1 MAKTSAWGKAQRV
14 LRFLFGL
21 SNPRIAAAMVVHGFS
36 EADLDEGWRLLRAVR
51 PLRLAALPP
60 PVPERDP
67 IERLLEWEREW
78 VPIARPALRRHF
90 PKLHERLFG
99 QTVSNGTT
107 AKVLLVEDFLQTL
120 EGLERTAEGK
130 KVRALLE
137 RRGLTRAVLA
147 EGRSIA
153 DELKRVSP
161 RVAPD
166 PSESRSERETRE
178 TQLWDWYLEW
188 GSIASC
194 KIKDRN
200 QLRQLGFL
208 APARSA
214 QGPSEP
220 LELLDE
226 GEPPPTPAKPPKRA
240 AS

>member
-36 EADLDEGWRLLRAVR
+36 EAELDEGWRLLRAVR
-51 PLRLAALPP
+51 PVRLDALPP
-60 PVPERDP
+60 PVPERP
-67 IERLLEWEREW
+67 PVERLLEWEREW

-90 PKLHERLFG
+90 PKLHERLFAQG
-99 QTVSNGTT
+99 SSNGTA
-107 AKVLLVEDFLQTL
+107 AKVLLVDDFLRTL

-130 KVRALLE
+130 KARALLE

-147 EGRSIA
+147 NGRAIA
-153 DELKRVSP
+153 DELKRLAKP
-161 RVAPD
+161 LAPD
-166 PSESRSERETRE
+166 PSESRSEWAMRE

-214 QGPSEP
+214 QGPGEP
-220 LELLDE
+220 LEPLDDS
-226 GEPPPTPAKPPKRA
+226 EPPLTPAKPPKRPP
-240 AS
+240 S